1 LNHLWEQLPEA
12 DRREIGRILA
22 GMMAA
27 QILPSAR
34 KEESHE

>member
-1 LNHLWEQLPEA
+1 LPEA
-12 DRREIGRILA
+12 DRQEIGRVLA

-27 QILPSAR
+27 QILPSEK